1 MSRPRT
7 FCQIRPITE
16 EEAKEAKNSYK
27 GSLKPDYQIDIPKH
41 TNCKKEFPTKT
52 KKPMLFHERGH
63 LIADLDRKKIEE
75 IPTKQQD
82 IMFFNILNQ
91 FKTVEELRNLEIT
104 DVFDVDADLLTELQQ
119 KCVEF
124 IDVTSYLADEKEKS
138 GKLEEAQSDQ
148 MLLNYLTEKLAEMK
162 NNEINL
168 KIAINNIE
176 NIKSLS
182 YSTNGVKIYFRS
194 GNGDF

>member
-7 FCQIRPITE
+7 FCQISEITE
-16 EEAKEAKNSYK
+16 EEANEAKTSYK
-27 GSLKPDYQIDIPKH
+27 GSLKQDYQIAIPKY
-41 TNCKKEFPTKT
+41 TNCKKEFPSKT
-52 KKPMLFHERGH
+52 KKPMMFHERGH

-75 IPTKQQD
+75 IPEKQQE
-82 IMFFNILNQ
+82 IMFYDILNQ
-91 FKTVEELRNLEIT
+91 FKTIEELRNLEIT

-119 KCVEF
+119 KCIEF
-124 IDVTSYLADEKEKS
+124 IDVTSYLADEKEKN
-138 GKLEEAQSDQ
+138 GKVEEAQSDQ
-148 MLLNYLTEKLAEMK
+148 LLLKYLMEKLEEMK

-182 YSTNGVKIYFRS
+182 YSTNGVKIYFK
-194 GNGDF
+194 NINDF